1 MFKKFCFL
9 FFAFFLLNANAEQN
23 IVSTNKQNNEPLPE
37 NTLYIELKDGIVI
50 AELFPKLAPMHVQRI
65 KILTKDGFYDNVKFH
80 RVISGFIAQTG
91 DPTGTGKGGSR
102 LGKLYA
108 EFNNEHHTRGTLSM
122 ARASDPNSAN
132 SQFFIVIGDFFPEL
146 DGQYTIF
153 GRVIDGMKYVDKI
166 KVGNTE
172 NNGIVENPDTMIKVI
187 TGDMLNDKSIARIKE
202 EIKLINKV
210 QNDRLKENPNYQ
222 KKSVLDLLVQTKD
235 IVAENKKNNVSN
247 NKQNELKKEIQNEQ
261 QNEQQNNTQNV
272 QEQSNEQNIN
282 NVNNEAVNT
291 PNNDPIA
298 NQAENT
304 QNNDVFPDKIV
315 NVNNEAVNSTPEVPE
330 VPLNIEVPSL
340 PSDKED
346 ISVQP
351 SVPELPTSFE
361 IPSVPDIPAF
371 NDQEN
376 DNKEDNK
383 SDNDNPLSGLDDLG
397 LGLPSPYPNE

>member
-37 NTLYIELKDGIVI
+37 NTLYIELKDGVVI

-108 EFNNEHHTRGTLSM
+108 EFNNEHHIRGTLSM

-187 TGDMLNDKSIARIKE
+187 TGDMLNDKSVARIKE

-247 NKQNELKKEIQNEQ
+247 NKQNELKKEVQNEQ
-261 QNEQQNNTQNV
+261 QNEQQNNIQNV
-272 QEQSNEQNIN
+272 QEQNNEQNIN
-282 NVNNEAVNT
+282 NVSNEAVNT

-304 QNNDVFPDKIV
+304 QNNDAVSDKII
-315 NVNNEAVNSTPEVPE
+315 NVNNETANSTPEVPE
-330 VPLNIEVPSL
+330 VPSNIEVPSL

-371 NDQEN
+371 NSQEN

-383 SDNDNPLSGLDDLG
+383 NNNDNPLSGLDDLG
-397 LGLPSPYPNE
+397 LGLPSPYQNK